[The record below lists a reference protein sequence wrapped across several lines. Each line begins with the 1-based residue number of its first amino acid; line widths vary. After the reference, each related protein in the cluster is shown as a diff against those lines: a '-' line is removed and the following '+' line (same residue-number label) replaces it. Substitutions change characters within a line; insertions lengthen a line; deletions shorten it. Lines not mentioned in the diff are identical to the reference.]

1 MKQRFRDKKADGQSL
16 IHLINLLGPDL
27 VGVEVGVDRA
37 WTHCC
42 LIESCPSI
50 KTLYG
55 VDNYKPYKDYHVYN
69 YDGVTVAHT
78 YEQRHVDAAKEAA
91 FRNIASCVNAEKS
104 KMLVMD
110 SVDALSLFADNSID
124 FVFLDAGMTLE
135 LYEQDIVDWYAK
147 VRPGGIVSGHDWD
160 GSAVQIGVNRF
171 REQNNI
177 TNTMSTFD
185 NTWVWIK

>member
-1 MKQRFRDKKADGQSL
+1 VKQRFRDKKADGQSL
-16 IHLINLLGPDL
+16 VHLINLLGPDT

-37 WTHCC
+37 WTHCT
-42 LIESCPSI
+42 LIECCPNL

-55 VDNYKPYKDYHVYN
+55 IDSYKPYKDYHVYN

-91 FRNIASCVNAEKS
+91 LRNIALCVNADKS
-104 KMLVMD
+104 KMLFVD

-135 LYEQDIVDWYAK
+135 LYEQDIRDWYPK
-147 VRPGGIVSGHDWD
+147 VRLGGIVSGHDWD
-160 GSAVQIGVNRF
+160 GSAVQIGVKRF
-171 REQNNI
+171 IEQHNI
-177 TNTMSTFD
+177 TSTLSTFD
-185 NTWVWIK
+185 NTWVFIK